1 MKMTS
6 GKINELLTQPG
17 CEHNHKKD
25 SKGKNKACQ
34 QQAQPGAAQGGCA
47 FDGASIALVPIT
59 DVAHLVHGPIAC
71 SGNSW
76 GSRGSLSSGPMIYKM
91 GFTTDLSENDII
103 FGGEKKLYKA
113 IHEVKERYSPAAIFV
128 YLTCVTALI
137 GDDLDAVCQAAS
149 EKFGLPVVPV
159 NAPGFVGSKNLGN
172 RIGGESLL
180 EHVVGTQEPEYTT
193 PYDINLIGE
202 YNIAGE
208 LWGVLPLLE
217 KLGIRV
223 LAKITG
229 DARYREVAC
238 AHRAKL
244 NVMICS
250 KALIN
255 MAHKMQERYG
265 IPYIEESI
273 YGVEDINRLLRDIA
287 AQLGD
292 ADLQSRVETLIQ
304 AETAQLDTALM
315 PYRQRLQGKRVV
327 LYTGGVKSWSI
338 ISAAKDLGMEVVAT
352 STKKSTEEDKARI
365 KNLLGQDGIMLQ
377 KGNAQELLKVIAK
390 TQADMLIAGG
400 RNQYTALKARI
411 PFLDINQ
418 ERHHPYAGY
427 VGMIEMAKELDEA
440 LHSPIWQQVRL
451 VAPWEE
457 GGDAGTRG
465 GGDGGDGGDKE
476 GREGVISAGA
486 AVPSPTSSPS
496 SPLPYLP
503 PSPLSPSTKI
513 VSRKKSVAVNP
524 LKHSQPLG
532 AALAFLGLKG
542 VMPLFHGSQGC
553 TAFAKVMLVRH
564 FREAIPLSTTAMS
577 EVTTILGGE
586 ENVETAILT
595 LLEKAQPEIIGLCTT
610 GLTETRGDD
619 MQGILKDLRQRHPEL
634 STLAIAF
641 ASTPDFKG
649 ALQDGYAAAVEA
661 IVRDIPESG
670 WDEVRQ
676 HSDTYADPF
685 YAYAMPG
692 MPSQVTVLA
701 GSALSPGDVQAIK
714 DMVSAFGLNPVM
726 VPDLSASLDG
736 HLAEGYSGLTTGG
749 TSLSQLKAL
758 GYSSFTLAIG
768 SSMKLAAEILQQ
780 RFGTEFEVF
789 DSLTGLEAVDQ
800 FLHKLSE
807 LSGKSVP
814 PKYCHQRSQL
824 QDALL
829 DTHFFFGRKRVA
841 LALEPDL
848 LYSIAWWLTT
858 TGASV
863 HAAVTTTKS
872 KLLKHLPIDSVTIGD
887 LEDFADLAQGADLLI
902 ANSKAKSVSQQLGI
916 PLYRLGFPVFD
927 RLGNGRRCTV
937 GYDGTTQLLFDI
949 GNLFMEA
956 DETQAHE
963 QVQAW
968 RLGEAVPE

>member
-17 CEHNHKKD
+17 CEHNHKK
-25 SKGKNKACQ
+25 SAKKKACQ

-113 IHEVKERYSPAAIFV
+113 IHDVKERYSPAAVFV

-137 GDDLDAVCQAAS
+137 GDDIEAVCQTAS
-149 EKFGLPVVPV
+149 EKFDIPVVPV
-159 NAPGFVGSKNLGN
+159 TSPGFVGSKNLGN
-172 RIGGESLL
+172 RIGGEALL
-180 EHVVGTQEPEYTT
+180 EHVVGTREPDYTT

-208 LWGVLPLLE
+208 MWGMLPLLE

-229 DARYREVAC
+229 DARYHDVAC

-255 MAHKMQERYG
+255 MAHKMEERYG

-273 YGVEDINRLLRDIA
+273 YGVEDMNRLLRDVA
-287 AQLGD
+287 ANLGD
-292 ADLQSRVETLIQ
+292 ADLQARVEALIQ
-304 AETAQLDTALM
+304 TETRKLDEALA
-315 PYRQRLQGKRVV
+315 PYRQRLKGKRVV

-338 ISAAKDLGMEVVAT
+338 ISAAKDLGIDVVAT

-365 KNLLGQDGIMLQ
+365 KTLLGKDGIMMQ

-390 TQADMLIAGG
+390 TNADMLIAGG
-400 RNQYTALKARI
+400 RNQYTALKAKV

-427 VGMIEMAKELDEA
+427 LGMIEMAKELDEA
-440 LHSPIWQQVRL
+440 LHSPIWEQVRRE
-451 VAPWEE
+451 APWELAE
-457 GGDAGTRG
+457 SEPQ
-465 GGDGGDGGDKE
+465 GDGE
-476 GREGVISAGA
+476 MLSC
-486 AVPSPTSSPS
+486 
-496 SPLPYLP
+496 PLPPLP
-503 PSPLSPSTKI
+503 VFPMATTKVLSR
-513 VSRKKSVAVNP
+513 RKPVAVNP
-524 LKHSQPLG
+524 LKQSQPLG
-532 AALAFLGLKG
+532 AALAYLGIKG
-542 VMPLFHGSQGC
+542 IMPLFHGSQGC

-564 FREAIPLSTTAMS
+564 FREAVPLATTAMT

-586 ENVETAILT
+586 ENVEKAILT
-595 LLEKAQPEIIGLCTT
+595 LVEKSNPEIVGLCTT

-619 MQGILKDLRQRHPEL
+619 MQGILKDLRQRNPQ
-634 STLAIAF
+634 LASLPIAF

-661 IVRDIPESG
+661 LVRDIPGQGGQPDNNASFYP
-670 WDEVRQ
+670 
-676 HSDTYADPF
+676 YAT
-685 YAYAMPG
+685 PG
-692 MPSQVTVLA
+692 LPSQVTVLA
-701 GSALSPGDVQAIK
+701 GPSLAPGDVQALK
-714 DMVSAFGLNPVM
+714 DMVTAFGLNPVL
-726 VPDLSASLDG
+726 VPDLSTSLDG
-736 HLAEGYSGLTTGG
+736 HLSDGYTGLTSGG
-749 TSLSQLKAL
+749 TTLNQLKSL
-758 GYSSFTLAIG
+758 DYSVFTLAVG
-768 SSMKLAAEILQQ
+768 HSMKLAAEILQQ
-780 RFGTEFEVF
+780 RFGTEFRLF
-789 DSLTGLEAVDQ
+789 DSLTGLGAVDS
-800 FLHKLSE
+800 FLQTLSE
-807 LSGKSVP
+807 LSGRPVP
-814 PKYCHQRSQL
+814 EKFRHQRRQL
-824 QDALL
+824 QDAIL

-848 LYSIAWWLTT
+848 LHTVAWWLTT
-858 TGASV
+858 TGAEV
-863 HAAVTTTKS
+863 HGAITTTKS
-872 KLLKHLPIDSVTIGD
+872 KLLKNLP
-887 LEDFADLAQGADLLI
+887 
-902 ANSKAKSVSQQLGI
+902 
-916 PLYRLGFPVFD
+916 FD
-927 RLGNGRRCTV
+927 T
-937 GYDGTTQLLFDI
+937 
-949 GNLFMEA
+949 
-956 DETQAHE
+956 
-963 QVQAW
+963 
-968 RLGEAVPE
+968 